1 MDSSLPSISLEDFQY
16 DLPSERIA
24 QRPLDQRDQSNL
36 LQYREGKITHHR
48 FFQLPDLLPDDCM
61 LLLNDTKVI
70 RARLYFRRATG
81 ALIEVLLMHPHDP
94 AEVHMMMESE
104 GPVVWECI
112 IGNKKKWK
120 EGEILERGFE
130 VRGKSINLTASWTD
144 KDRNLIQF
152 EWGGEMEFVTWLEA
166 AGSLPLPP
174 YIQREADQQDH
185 ETYQTIYA
193 AQTGAVAAPTAG
205 LHFTEKVME
214 NLHQKGIKTTHA
226 TLHVSAG
233 TFLPVKTDSPLE
245 HNMHQEQMVIQAEVV
260 RQLRDHLAAGKPLIT
275 VGTTSMRWVES
286 LYWLS
291 ERLVID
297 PSTKGAIHVEKLDPY
312 SLTPTFENGAAALN
326 FLLGWMEEHQQE
338 SILGETAIMIMPGYQ
353 FQLCDGLITNFHMP
367 ETTLML
373 LVGAF
378 VGKDWRKIYQTALNN
393 EYRFLS
399 YGDSSL
405 LWKILSQTA
414 SASTS

>member
-1 MDSSLPSISLEDFQY
+1 MDSSLPSISLEDFRY
-16 DLPSERIA
+16 DLPSDRIA

-36 LQYREGKITHHR
+36 LQYQEAEISHHR
-48 FFQLPDLLPDDCM
+48 FDQLPTLLPSDSM
-61 LLLNDTKVI
+61 LLLNDTRVI

-81 ALIEVLLMHPHDP
+81 ALIEVLLMHPSEP
-94 AEVHMMMESE
+94 AEVHMMMESN

-120 EGEILERGFE
+120 EGEVLERSFDVQGQ
-130 VRGKSINLTASWTD
+130 SIHLKASWQD

-152 EWGGEMEFVTWLEA
+152 EWGGDFEFVTWLEA

-174 YIQREADQQDH
+174 YIQREADEQDH

-205 LHFTEKVME
+205 LHFTEEVMD
-214 NLHQKGIKTTHA
+214 NLARKGIQTTHA

-233 TFLPVKTDSPLE
+233 TFLPVKTDNPLE
-245 HNMHQEQMVIQAEVV
+245 HNMHQEQMVIHADVV
-260 RQLRDHLAAGKPLIT
+260 RRLRDQMAAGRPLIT
-275 VGTTSMRWVES
+275 VGTTSMRWAES

-291 ERLVID
+291 ERLALN
-297 PSTKGAIHVEKLDPY
+297 PGMQGPIHVEKLDPY
-312 SLTPTFENGAAALN
+312 TLSPSFSNGAEALT
-326 FLLGWMEEHQQE
+326 FLLTWMEGHQQE
-338 SILGETAIMIMPGYQ
+338 SLVGETAIMIMPGYS
-353 FQLCDGLITNFHMP
+353 FKMCDGLITNFHMP

-378 VGKDWRKIYQTALNN
+378 VGKDWKRIYQSALDND
-393 EYRFLS
+393 YRFLS

-405 LWKILSQTA
+405 LWKHA
-414 SASTS
+414 